1 MDVPIGLDNRVW
13 AGGTVSL
20 DPANNPYPT
29 FIAGG
34 WLSQGIIPRR
44 PLDVLALGLGR
55 TSFSPTIN
63 PGLSYEGTIEL
74 NYSFYLSE
82 ILQIQPVMQW
92 IINPG
97 GEGKVPGIWAGGVQ
111 INLSL

>member
-1 MDVPIGLDNRVW
+1 M
-13 AGGTVSL
+13 SL

-34 WLSQGIIPRR
+34 SRSQGIIPGR
-44 PLDVLALGLGR
+44 PLDVLVLELGR

-63 PGLSYEGTIEL
+63 PWLSHERTIEL
-74 NYSFYLSE
+74 NDSFDASE
-82 ILQIQPVMQW
+82 IVQIQTVMQW
-92 IINPG
+92 INNPG
-97 GEGKVPGIWAGGVQ
+97 GEVKVPGIWAGGVQ

>member
-1 MDVPIGLDNRVW
+1 M
-13 AGGTVSL
+13 SL

-34 WLSQGIIPRR
+34 SRSQGIIPGR
-44 PLDVLALGLGR
+44 PLDVLALELGR

-63 PGLSYEGTIEL
+63 PWLSHERTIEL
-74 NYSFYLSE
+74 NDSFDASE
-82 ILQIQPVMQW
+82 IVQIQTVMQW
-92 IINPG
+92 INNPG
-97 GEGKVPGIWAGGVQ
+97 GEVKVPGIWAGGVH

>member
-1 MDVPIGLDNRVW
+1 
-13 AGGTVSL
+13 L

-34 WLSQGIIPRR
+34 SRSQGIIPGR
-44 PLDVLALGLGR
+44 PLDVLALELGR

-63 PGLSYEGTIEL
+63 PWLSHERTIEL
-74 NYSFYLSE
+74 NDSFDASE
-82 ILQIQPVMQW
+82 IVQIQTVMQW
-92 IINPG
+92 INNPG
-97 GEGKVPGIWAGGVQ
+97 GEVKVPGIWAGGVH

>member
-1 MDVPIGLDNRVW
+1 M
-13 AGGTVSL
+13 SL

-34 WLSQGIIPRR
+34 SRSQGIIPGR

-63 PGLSYEGTIEL
+63 PGLSHEGTIEL
-74 NYSFYLSE
+74 NYSFYVSE
-82 ILQIQPVMQW
+82 FLQIQPVMQW

-97 GEGKVPGIWAGGVQ
+97 GEGKIPGIWAGGVQ

>member
-1 MDVPIGLDNRVW
+1 M
-13 AGGTVSL
+13 SL

-34 WLSQGIIPRR
+34 SRSQGIIPGR
-44 PLDVLALGLGR
+44 PLDVLALELGR

-63 PGLSYEGTIEL
+63 PWLSDGGTIEL
-74 NYSFYLSE
+74 NDSFDILE
-82 ILQIQPVMQW
+82 TLQIQPVKQW

-111 INLSL
+111 ISLSL